1 MDPNIFEDTDGIQLK
16 VYWHSFQIKK
26 QSYFFWITKAD
37 GITPPPIIPSQ
48 RNALNWE
55 EDCVLKRLIIGA
67 RAAHSLTIDMTI
79 EPQAKRSKISE
90 GARIETTISDTSE
103 LSLSGATQA
112 AISNSLTSSWW
123 ESGDARKLF
132 RPSTSN
138 YEANE
143 CVKEIVMERIEL
155 LESVNR
161 KGKSWTRVVEPLS
174 WNMETC
180 PYSESDVFTLR
191 FRSKYLALALRQFVL
206 NMSGDLRT
214 QWTWKRCLL
223 FAIETMNDIGVEYYS
238 SNYRT
243 LARWH
248 RKLAKNRRFFCKTPE
263 AKALFPPFFCDNPDA
278 MEAFKKYGVANIQ
291 DLRVELMYNYVH
303 QDLIPKLLQKAEKN
317 GLFNDDSDECNNDV
331 QGAVAITTADDD
343 NDVEVTPIT
352 SKDLFLRM
360 YGLQK
365 VGITT
370 IARWM
375 HAAGFRYK
383 KRGKHYFV
391 VDGHEQPET
400 LAY

>member
-1 MDPNIFEDTDGIQLK
+1 MSGLQIYPHGKQTPASFILSCLRAVFKEQVIHGRWLPAEQLRIHIHVKFNVADDIQFSQAAMMRVVNKRLPLVGMDPNIFEGTDGIQLK
-16 VYWHSFQIKK
+16 VYRHSFQIKK
-26 QSYFFWITKAD
+26 RSYFFWITKAD

-79 EPQAKRSKISE
+79 EPQAKRPIILE

-138 YEANE
+138 YEANK

-161 KGKSWTRVVEPLS
+161 KGKSWTRVAEPLS

-191 FRSKYLALALRQFVL
+191 FRSMYLALALRQFVL

-214 QWTWKRCLL
+214 LFTTW
-223 FAIETMNDIGVEYYS
+223 D
-238 SNYRT
+238 SN
-243 LARWH
+243 L
-248 RKLAKNRRFFCKTPE
+248 
-263 AKALFPPFFCDNPDA
+263 
-278 MEAFKKYGVANIQ
+278 KKC
-291 DLRVELMYNYVH
+291 R
-303 QDLIPKLLQKAEKN
+303 
-317 GLFNDDSDECNNDV
+317 ECNR
-331 QGAVAITTADDD
+331 AK
-343 NDVEVTPIT
+343 
-352 SKDLFLRM
+352 SK
-360 YGLQK
+360 
-365 VGITT
+365 
-370 IARWM
+370 
-375 HAAGFRYK
+375 
-383 KRGKHYFV
+383 
-391 VDGHEQPET
+391 
-400 LAY
+400 